1 VSYLKWAEPWKGH
14 NRTTD
19 TGLCNRIYHWELAY
33 EINKLNNFK
42 FTILVENHWWQELE
56 YLDIPYTMGSDSWG
70 VDFKKN
76 TELFDSNELEK
87 DNFKLDTSK
96 NWYPTCGFDYSRFF
110 WGKDELGIHHYAT
123 ERPLKKIKVKDKF
136 IADRIVLMRDNV
148 VGIHI
153 RRGVGVANKNLTIR
167 DDRFYRYIEDKD
179 YLDIMKKIVEIN
191 PNQKFYLSADIDKKK
206 LGVYYDNFD
215 IIDSTDVNPNL
226 KDPHNAF
233 KNYPKLKK
241 KALQQKE
248 YAKANVIDLFSL
260 SYCSF
265 LLTHVDS
272 SWSEIATLYN
282 RTPFV
287 NVSTEKFN
295 EESFIESMSD

>member
-1 VSYLKWAEPWKGH
+1 MSYLKWPEPWKGH

-33 EINKLNNFK
+33 EINKLNDFQ
-42 FTILVENHWWQELE
+42 FTILLENHWWPELE
-56 YLDIPYTMGSDSWG
+56 YLDIPYTLGSDSWG

-96 NWYPTCGFDYSRFF
+96 DWYPTCGYDYSKFF
-110 WGKDELGIHHYAT
+110 WETDEYHYAT

-153 RRGVGVANKNLTIR
+153 RRGDGVAHQNISIK
-167 DDRFYRYIEDKD
+167 DDRVYRYIGDKD

-191 PNQKFYLSADIDKKK
+191 PNQKFYLSTDIDKKK

-226 KDPHNAF
+226 KDPF
-233 KNYPKLKK
+233 
-241 KALQQKE
+241 E
-248 YAKANVIDLFSL
+248 ANVIDLFSL

-265 LLTHVDS
+265 LLTHIDS
-272 SWSEIATLYN
+272 TWSEIATYYN

-287 NVSTEKFN
+287 NVSVDEFD

>member
-1 VSYLKWAEPWKGH
+1 
-14 NRTTD
+14 
-19 TGLCNRIYHWELAY
+19 
-33 EINKLNNFK
+33 
-42 FTILVENHWWQELE
+42 
-56 YLDIPYTMGSDSWG
+56 
-70 VDFKKN
+70 
-76 TELFDSNELEK
+76 
-87 DNFKLDTSK
+87 
-96 NWYPTCGFDYSRFF
+96 
-110 WGKDELGIHHYAT
+110 
-123 ERPLKKIKVKDKF
+123 
-136 IADRIVLMRDNV
+136 MRDNI

-153 RRGVGVANKNLTIR
+153 RRGDGVAHQNISIK
-167 DDRFYRYIEDKD
+167 DDRVYRYIGDKD

-191 PNQKFYLSADIDKKK
+191 PNQKFYLSTDIDKKK

-226 KDPHNAF
+226 KDSF
-233 KNYPKLKK
+233 
-241 KALQQKE
+241 E
-248 YAKANVIDLFSL
+248 ANVIDLFSL

-287 NVSTEKFN
+287 NVSIEKFN